1 MARQIRPIWP
11 ISSPVAISQISSRY
25 YATQASGCLAAAIL
39 LLTTAWSCYTIFGE
53 LSNVELIES
62 QGIWYTIAIVLQGV
76 PSKVPVKIGYF
87 ALTFASHEK
96 VIAPHEGKNRDHH

>member
-1 MARQIRPIWP
+1 M
-11 ISSPVAISQISSRY
+11 
-25 YATQASGCLAAAIL
+25 
-39 LLTTAWSCYTIFGE
+39 
-53 LSNVELIES
+53 ELIES

-96 VIAPHEGKNRDHH
+96 VIAPHEGKNRYHH